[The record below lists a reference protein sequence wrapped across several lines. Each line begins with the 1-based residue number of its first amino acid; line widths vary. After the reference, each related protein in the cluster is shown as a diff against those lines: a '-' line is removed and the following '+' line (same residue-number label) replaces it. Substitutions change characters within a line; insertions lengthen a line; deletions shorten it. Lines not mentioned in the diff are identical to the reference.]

1 MGDKTIHLTAD
12 GKKKLEKELDHLRT
26 VKRHEIS
33 ERILQAKSSGDIE
46 DNSDYEDA
54 KTEQIWVETRIRE
67 IESTLAHSQVIVP
80 DTNGKAEDRCATFG
94 ATVTIVDET
103 GYKETYQ
110 LVSSAEAD
118 GADGKISNESPFG
131 SAMFGKRK
139 GDSFKV
145 AAPAGELK
153 FTIVTID

>member
-1 MGDKTIHLTAD
+1 MSDKTIHLTAD
-12 GKKKLEKELDHLRT
+12 GKKKLEEELEHLRT
-26 VKRHEIS
+26 VKRQEIS

-67 IESTLAHSQVIVP
+67 IESTLAHAQVI
-80 DTNGKAEDRCATFG
+80 THLNGKDVATFG
-94 ATVTIVDET
+94 ATVTIMDET

-118 GADGKISNESPFG
+118 GASGKISNESPFG
-131 SAMFGKRK
+131 AAMFGKRK
-139 GDSFKV
+139 GEKFKV
-145 AAPAGELK
+145 NAPSGELN
-153 FTIVTID
+153 FTIVTIE

>member
-1 MGDKTIHLTAD
+1 MSDKTIHLTAD
-12 GKKKLEKELDHLRT
+12 GKKKLEEELEHLRT
-26 VKRHEIS
+26 VKRQEIS
-33 ERILQAKSSGDIE
+33 DRILQAKSSGDIE

-54 KTEQIWVETRIRE
+54 KTEQIWAETRIRE
-67 IESTLAHSQVIVP
+67 IESTLAHAQVITQ
-80 DTNGKAEDRCATFG
+80 TNGKDVATFG

-103 GYKETYQ
+103 GFKETYQ
-110 LVSSAEAD
+110 LVSAAEAD
-118 GADGKISNESPFG
+118 STSGKISNESPFG

-145 AAPAGELK
+145 NAPSGELR